1 LKKKLEKVKIPF
13 NKPFLTGKEIR
24 YIKQG
29 VKSGQIAGNGKYTQR
44 VQNHFKNRFNFQKA
58 LFTTTCTHAL
68 EMTGLL
74 LNVKA
79 GDEIIMPSFTFVST
93 ANAFILRGAKIVFA
107 DSNPRNPNIDPTQIE
122 GLINEKTRA
131 IVPVHYAGIACDMEK
146 IMEIANKYDLFVIED
161 AAQAIDSYYK
171 GKPLGGF
178 GHFSTFS
185 FHETKNITAGE
196 GGMLIINDPQFNDR
210 ADVIW
215 EKGTN
220 RADFLSGK
228 LSRYDWT
235 DIGSTYY
242 PSEIT
247 AAYLLAQMEKLDKIQ
262 QRRKKLWK
270 TYFELLL
277 CLEENEVAKL
287 PHIPSDSA
295 GNAHMF
301 YIVLNDLEER
311 DSLISRLKSV
321 GITSVFHY
329 QSLHRS
335 RFYAGQHDGR
345 DLPCSNHYSDCLIRL
360 PMYYA
365 LKIEQIRW
373 ICSEIK
379 RYLL

>member
-1 LKKKLEKVKIPF
+1 MRIPF

-29 VKSGQIAGNGKYTQR
+29 IKSGHIAGNGNYTQ
-44 VQNHFKNRFNFQKA
+44 QIQSHFKSRFNFQKV
-58 LFTTTCTHAL
+58 LLTTTCTHAL

-107 DSNPRNPNIDPTQIE
+107 DSNPRNPNIDPAQIE

-146 IMEIANKYDLFVIED
+146 IMEIAHKYELFVIED

-171 GKPLGGF
+171 GRPLGGF
-178 GHFSTFS
+178 GHLSAFS
-185 FHETKNITAGE
+185 FHETKNITSGE

-210 ADVIW
+210 AEVIW

-220 RADFLSGK
+220 RADFLRGK
-228 LSRYDWT
+228 LSRYDWIDT
-235 DIGSTYY
+235 GSTYY
-242 PSEIT
+242 PSEIS
-247 AAYLLAQMEKLDKIQ
+247 AAYLFAQMEELDKIQ
-262 QRRKKLWK
+262 QKRKKLWK
-270 TYFELLL
+270 TYFDLLI
-277 CLEENEVAKL
+277 CLEENNVARL
-287 PHIPSDSA
+287 PHIPPDSA

-301 YIVLNDLEER
+301 YIVLNDPQER
-311 DSLISRLKSV
+311 DPLISWLKDK
-321 GITSVFHY
+321 GITTVFHY

-335 RFYAGQHDGR
+335 PFFKDQHDGR
-345 DLPCSNHYSDCLIRL
+345 ELPFSDHYSDCLIRL
-360 PMYYA
+360 PMYFS
-365 LKIEQIRW
+365 LRVEQIRW

-379 RYLL
+379 QFLL

>member
-1 LKKKLEKVKIPF
+1 MKIPF

-29 VKSGQIAGNGKYTQR
+29 IRSGQLAGNGKYTQKT
-44 VQNHFKNRFNFQKA
+44 QNHLKNRFNFQKV
-58 LFTTTCTHAL
+58 LLTTTCTHAL

-74 LNVKA
+74 LNVQP

-107 DSNPRNPNIDPTQIE
+107 DSNPLNPNIDPTQIE
-122 GLINEKTRA
+122 NLITEKTRA

-146 IMEIANKYDLFVIED
+146 ILEIAGKYDLFVIED

-171 GKPLGGF
+171 GRPLGGF
-178 GHFSTFS
+178 GHLSAFS

-210 ADVIW
+210 AEVIW

-220 RADFLSGK
+220 RADFLRGK
-228 LSRYDWT
+228 LNRYDWI

-242 PSEIT
+242 PSEIS
-247 AAYLLAQMEKLDKIQ
+247 AAYLLAQMEELDKIQ
-262 QRRKKLWK
+262 QKRKELWK
-270 TYFELLL
+270 TYFELLI
-277 CLEENEVAKL
+277 CLEENNVARL
-287 PHIPSDSA
+287 PYIPSDSA

-301 YIVLNDLEER
+301 YIVLNDPKVR
-311 DSLISRLKSV
+311 DPLISWLKDK

-335 RFYAGQHDGR
+335 LFYSDQHDGR
-345 DLPCSNHYSDCLIRL
+345 ELTWSDHYSNCLIRL
-360 PMYYA
+360 PMYYT
-365 LKIEQIRW
+365 LRMKQIRW

-379 RYLL
+379 QYLL